1 MKKIRIIS
9 IVVLLLSTVMFVAFR
24 VYEKTGQD
32 RVPPEITFPEGELLL
47 HVEDG
52 EEKLLADVKAEDNLS
67 GDVSGT
73 LVVEQI
79 SEITEENERT
89 ITYAAIDEKG
99 NVGRAERTLKYI
111 DYQGPW
117 FKLKDSLRY
126 KAGDTLNVLDRV
138 EAESLLDGDL
148 SGQIKYT
155 MKNAS
160 DEKTVG
166 IRYVDLR
173 VTDSAGRTAE
183 LRLPLEV
190 YNASAEKIQVK
201 LKEYLIYIGAN
212 TGFDPA
218 QYFDSADQEGTLQI
232 ESNVVVSTPGVYYVD
247 YVVYGEKDMGINRLI
262 VIVN

>member
-99 NVGRAERTLKYI
+99 NC
-111 DYQGPW
+111 
-117 FKLKDSLRY
+117 
-126 KAGDTLNVLDRV
+126 
-138 EAESLLDGDL
+138 LL
-148 SGQIKYT
+148 YT
-155 MKNAS
+155 S
-160 DEKTVG
+160 D
-166 IRYVDLR
+166 
-173 VTDSAGRTAE
+173 A
-183 LRLPLEV
+183 
-190 YNASAEKIQVK
+190 
-201 LKEYLIYIGAN
+201 
-212 TGFDPA
+212 
-218 QYFDSADQEGTLQI
+218 AD
-232 ESNVVVSTPGVYYVD
+232 D
-247 YVVYGEKDMGINRLI
+247 
-262 VIVN
+262 

>member
-32 RVPPEITFPEGELLL
+32 RVPPEITFPEGGLLL

-111 DYQGPW
+111 DYQGPG
-117 FKLKDSLRY
+117 LAVLCGTS
-126 KAGDTLNVLDRV
+126 GDLALNVLDRV

-173 VTDSAGRTAE
+173 VTDSAGRTLQE
-183 LRLPLEV
+183 LRT
-190 YNASAEKIQVK
+190 AG
-201 LKEYLIYIGAN
+201 YIMRRRKK
-212 TGFDPA
+212 
-218 QYFDSADQEGTLQI
+218 Y
-232 ESNVVVSTPGVYYVD
+232 
-247 YVVYGEKDMGINRLI
+247 R
-262 VIVN
+262 